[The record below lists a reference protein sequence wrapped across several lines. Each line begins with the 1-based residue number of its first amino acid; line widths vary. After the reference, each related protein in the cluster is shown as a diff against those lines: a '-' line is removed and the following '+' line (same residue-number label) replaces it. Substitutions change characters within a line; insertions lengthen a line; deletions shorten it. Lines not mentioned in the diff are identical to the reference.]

1 MNGINLSSNIEN
13 SNKKLIEGKLKLF
26 IYKFDVKKVFSR
38 KLKSKLFNYNNS
50 QIMTFIKKS
59 TDNKNS
65 QTTIKNYN
73 YDLNK
78 VIKQNPTEPLNSIS
92 NLKYNSS
99 KDIFPYKM
107 IKIHKKLKETNKTMK
122 NFYKKSNSYKSINIY
137 NSLENQE
144 KEIIKPIFINSK
156 YPNNKFN
163 LGKKIIKTNLNKNSY
178 KYRKKLEKIGSDFI
192 NDTNTNNK
200 SYKII
205 INNYENKKV
214 NSIKN
219 NNFIHNNNNS
229 SSQMNIFLNKY
240 INEPKKTNKKTYF
253 RNNILYQR
261 NEKNIPTKKV
271 FIYYKENQKKINWK
285 NKILNDI
292 ITNINKSIYQN
303 IVSKNVELSEDNSH
317 QKIRISTLLNLYNN
331 NSFNY
336 KYKSL

>member
-1 MNGINLSSNIEN
+1 MNGIDLSSGVEN

-26 IYKFDVKKVFSR
+26 NYKFDVKKVFSR

-163 LGKKIIKTNLNKNSY
+163 LGKKIIKTNLNQNSY

-240 INEPKKTNKKTYF
+240 LNEPKKTNKKTYF

-271 FIYYKENQKKINWK
+271 F
-285 NKILNDI
+285 
-292 ITNINKSIYQN
+292 S
-303 IVSKNVELSEDNSH
+303 
-317 QKIRISTLLNLYNN
+317 
-331 NSFNY
+331 
-336 KYKSL
+336 